1 MIYGIIVIAIALI
14 LFHLWYSSVQ
24 EIEDKIKAGF
34 PDEWDKLLKKNVGIY
49 HVLNDEQKKRFQER
63 VHRFILT
70 KPIVGFQTE
79 VDDLIKLLVAASA
92 VMLTLSFKQWSFN
105 YLSSVL
111 IVDGALNDNLEEGI
125 VMGQVQTEGDG
136 SKMVLSKSA
145 LLQGFKNMADRKNV
159 GIHEFAHV
167 LDHVD
172 GEIDGIPKTIMP
184 PDLIDAWV
192 KLMGS
197 EIRKIN
203 KNESDINDYGA
214 TNESEFF
221 AVVTEY
227 FFEKP
232 DIMKAKHPKMYD
244 ILSKTFQQDISSTF
258 KVNFKNLMGIGK
270 DKAGRNDP
278 CPCGSGKKFK
288 KCCLRT

>member
-1 MIYGIIVIAIALI
+1 MIYGIIVIAIALF
-14 LFHLWYSSVQ
+14 LFHLWYTSLQ
-24 EIEDKIKAGF
+24 EVEEKIKAGF
-34 PDEWDKLLKKNVGIY
+34 PEEWDRLLKKHVGIY
-49 HVLNDEQKKRFQER
+49 HVLSEDQKSRFQER

-70 KPIVGFQTE
+70 KPIVGYQTE
-79 VDDLIKLLVAASA
+79 VDDLLKLLVASSA
-92 VMLTLSFKQWSFN
+92 VMLTLSFEQWSFN

-111 IVDGALNDNLEEGI
+111 IVDGALNDNPQEGI

-159 GIHEFAHV
+159 GVHEFAHV

-184 PDLIDAWV
+184 PDLVDAWV

-197 EIRKIN
+197 KI
-203 KNESDINDYGA
+203 KDIDKHDSDINDYGA
-214 TNESEFF
+214 TNEAEFF

-232 DIMKAKHPKMYD
+232 DIMKIKHPEMYD
-244 ILSKTFQQDISSTF
+244 ILSKTFQQDNSSIF
-258 KVNFKNLMGIGK
+258 KVNFKKLMGIGK
-270 DKAGRNDP
+270 DKIGRNAP

-288 KCCLRT
+288 KCCLSV